1 MVTEF
6 WAQSVGIRVISVS
19 TGRQASGNRKV
30 FLPTLRVTTV
40 MKSNQANTDRS
51 RPSGGRCA
59 VGCRKAK
66 RRNGELFA
74 GLPSEKAARAFL
86 G

>member
-6 WAQSVGIRVISVS
+6 WAQSMGIREISVS

-30 FLPTLRVTTV
+30 FLPTIRVTTV
-40 MKSNQANTDRS
+40 MKTSQANTDLS
-51 RPSGGRCA
+51 RPKECRYA
-59 VGCRKAK
+59 VGCRKAR
-66 RRNGELFA
+66 RRNGEMLA
-74 GLPSEKAARAFL
+74 WLLSEKAARAFL